1 MPSNPGNN
9 MKDTEFRALVSL
21 LDDDDPG
28 VESHVSGKL
37 LAMGESVIPRLEA
50 IWEESPGELVQEK
63 IEDIIHTIQSRK
75 TLLKLKEWF
84 MEEEPDLLQG
94 WILVTQFQY
103 PELDV
108 VQIKQDISRLVHK
121 TWLELK
127 TGMNIPERLIVL
139 NKMIFSKEKFR
150 ANKKDLLNRNNYFL
164 NNFLETKKGAPISL
178 CLLYMIIASELEIML
193 KGILLPGYFV
203 LNYKDKFNEFFV
215 DVFNRGTFFVKDDL
229 KRFLKEMN
237 EEDNP
242 KYYQSNTNQEILRG
256 LMKIILKS
264 FKQSG
269 EEEKV
274 QEWENLLKSIR

>member
-1 MPSNPGNN
+1 MPSDPGKI

-21 LDDDDPG
+21 LDDDDPS

-37 LAMGESVIPRLEA
+37 LAMGESIIPRLEA

-75 TLLKLKEWF
+75 TLLELKEWF
-84 MEEEPDLLQG
+84 LEEEPSLLQG
-94 WILVTQFQY
+94 WILVTKFQY
-103 PELDV
+103 PELDT
-108 VQIKQDISRLVHK
+108 VQIKQNISRLVHK

-139 NKMIFSKEKFR
+139 NRMLFSKEKFR
-150 ANKKDLLNRNNYFL
+150 ANKKDLLNKNNYFL
-164 NNFLETKKGAPISL
+164 NNFLETHKGAPISL
-178 CLLYMIIASELEIML
+178 CLLYLIIAEELEISL

-203 LNYKDKFNEFFV
+203 LKYKDKFNEFFI

-242 KYYQSNTNQEILRG
+242 QYYQSNTHQEILKG
-256 LMKIILKS
+256 LMKFILKA
-264 FKQSG
+264 FKQAG
-269 EEEKV
+269 EEEKAL
-274 QEWENLLKSIR
+274 EWENLLKSIR

>member
-1 MPSNPGNN
+1 

-21 LDDDDPG
+21 LDDDDPS

-37 LAMGESVIPRLEA
+37 LAMGESIIPRLEA

-75 TLLKLKEWF
+75 TLLELKEWF
-84 MEEEPDLLQG
+84 LEEEPSLLQG
-94 WILVTQFQY
+94 WILVTKFQY
-103 PELDV
+103 PELDT
-108 VQIKQDISRLVHK
+108 VQIKQNISRLVHK

-139 NKMIFSKEKFR
+139 NRMLFSKEKFR
-150 ANKKDLLNRNNYFL
+150 ANKKDLLNKNNYFL
-164 NNFLETKKGAPISL
+164 NNFLETHKGAPISL
-178 CLLYMIIASELEIML
+178 CLLYLIIAEELEISL

-203 LNYKDKFNEFFV
+203 LKYKDKFNEFFI

-242 KYYQSNTNQEILRG
+242 QYYQSNTHQEILKG
-256 LMKIILKS
+256 LMKFILKA
-264 FKQSG
+264 FKQAG
-269 EEEKV
+269 EEEKAL
-274 QEWENLLKSIR
+274 EWENLLKSIR